1 MVINNRIKFGYGTV
15 GVGSDIWC
23 GYFKVQTIHP
33 PCEPGTL
40 ITEACKVEYLGQ
52 PVYFHIDTAAYTE
65 LSANFEKVRSREIS
79 EFTYAGYVFDF
90 NEYNEES
97 VRVCVEHLRRAFY
110 SYSVC
115 LAC

>member
-15 GVGSDIWC
+15 AVGSDIWC

-33 PCEPGTL
+33 PREPGTL
-40 ITEACKVEYLGQ
+40 ITEEYKVEYLGK
-52 PVYFHIDTAAYTE
+52 PVLIPIDTVAYEE
-65 LSANFEKVRSREIS
+65 LYANFERVRSREIS

-97 VRVCVEHLRRAFY
+97 VKVCVEHLKRAFY
-110 SYSVC
+110 SYSIC